1 MSNHFCPP
9 CIEFFFIEI
18 YLFPELDDLNQNIF
32 FDLDPM
38 YISFLC
44 TVTSSLVHSVH
55 IARVAVQM
63 YMCPIGNVEV
73 WFYFI
78 FTFSSI
84 NLVWIVI
91 QQVKHVFFVL
101 WVQYYFITFV
111 CFFLTYSTFFGAV
124 KWFEKITFFV
134 LLVKSIL
141 SALYWIFFFLYFF
154 PQKFD
159 DLDPKYIFRR
169 WPYVHTSFMY
179 GDVTLGSFRTYSTS
193 CYTYVHVYNWKRGG
207 HVLVHFYFGKHPF
220 SLNFHSTG

>member
-1 MSNHFCPP
+1 
-9 CIEFFFIEI
+9 
-18 YLFPELDDLNQNIF
+18 
-32 FDLDPM
+32 M

-111 CFFLTYSTFFGAV
+111 CFFFNLQYIFRRREMLWKNHIFRSACQ
-124 KWFEKITFFV
+124 INFV
-134 LLVKSIL
+134 CPVLNN
-141 SALYWIFFFLYFF
+141 FFFLYFF

>member
-1 MSNHFCPP
+1 
-9 CIEFFFIEI
+9 
-18 YLFPELDDLNQNIF
+18 
-32 FDLDPM
+32 M

-124 KWFEKITFFV
+124 NGLKKSHFSFCLSNQFCLPCIEYFF
-134 LLVKSIL
+134 S
-141 SALYWIFFFLYFF
+141 YIFFPKNLMIWIQNIFF
-154 PQKFD
+154 D
-159 DLDPKYIFRR
+159 VDPMYI
-169 WPYVHTSFMY
+169 PVLCTVTS
-179 GDVTLGSFRTYSTS
+179 S
-193 CYTYVHVYNWKRGG
+193 
-207 HVLVHFYFGKHPF
+207 LVHSVHIARVAIHMYMCTIENVEVMF
-220 SLNFHSTG
+220 

>member
-1 MSNHFCPP
+1 
-9 CIEFFFIEI
+9 
-18 YLFPELDDLNQNIF
+18 
-32 FDLDPM
+32 M

-124 KWFEKITFFV
+124 KCFEKITFFV

-141 SALYWIFFFLYFF
+141 SALYWIFFFLVFF
-154 PQKFD
+154 FRKNLMIWIQNIFFD
-159 DLDPKYIFRR
+159 VDPMYI
-169 WPYVHTSFMY
+169 PVLCTVTS
-179 GDVTLGSFRTYSTS
+179 S
-193 CYTYVHVYNWKRGG
+193 
-207 HVLVHFYFGKHPF
+207 LVHSVHIARVAIHMYMCTIENVEVMF
-220 SLNFHSTG
+220 

>member
-1 MSNHFCPP
+1 M
-9 CIEFFFIEI
+9 IFFIEI

-91 QQVKHVFFVL
+91 QQVKHVFFFVL

-124 KWFEKITFFV
+124 KCFEKITFFV

-141 SALYWIFFFLYFF
+141 SALYWIIFFLIFFSPKIWWSGSKIYFSTLTLCTYQF
-154 PQKFD
+154 YVRWRRPWFI
-159 DLDPKYIFRR
+159 LYI
-169 WPYVHTSFMY
+169 
-179 GDVTLGSFRTYSTS
+179 
-193 CYTYVHVYNWKRGG
+193 
-207 HVLVHFYFGKHPF
+207 
-220 SLNFHSTG
+220 

>member
-1 MSNHFCPP
+1 M
-9 CIEFFFIEI
+9 IFFIEI

-111 CFFLTYSTFFGAV
+111 CFFFNL
-124 KWFEKITFFV
+124 
-134 LLVKSIL
+134 
-141 SALYWIFFFLYFF
+141 
-154 PQKFD
+154 Q
-159 DLDPKYIFRR
+159 YIFRR
-169 WPYVHTSFMY
+169 REMLWKNHIFRSACQINFVCPVLNIFFLIFFSPKIWWSGSKIYFSTLTLCTYQFYVRWRRPWFILY
-179 GDVTLGSFRTYSTS
+179 I
-193 CYTYVHVYNWKRGG
+193 
-207 HVLVHFYFGKHPF
+207 
-220 SLNFHSTG
+220 